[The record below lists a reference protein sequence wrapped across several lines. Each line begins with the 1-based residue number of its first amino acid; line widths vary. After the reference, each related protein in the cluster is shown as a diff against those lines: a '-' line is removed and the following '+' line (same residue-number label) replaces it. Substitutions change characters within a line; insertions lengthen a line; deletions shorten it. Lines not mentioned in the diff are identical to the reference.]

1 MHILWPNVQIY
12 TAIVFEP
19 IFFFTFFQVKISFFF
34 SKQDLNTDKKTC
46 FAVKLDLTLRQGT
59 WVFVYLDGACDG
71 ISMRTQE
78 LDESQVLLPGCSVLG
93 GSTVSIALQQDP
105 IPLCLSL
112 PPLPLL
118 SFPPSPSSFPTAALG
133 ISLLMQKWKSDA
145 FQQHSTNKIN
155 LCTTCRIF

>member
-1 MHILWPNVQIY
+1 MDTNNLC
-12 TAIVFEP
+12 
-19 IFFFTFFQVKISFFF
+19 IFCDQMFKFTLQFFLNLYFCLFQVKISYFI
-34 SKQDLNTDKKTC
+34 SKQDLNTDKKN
-46 FAVKLDLTLRQGT
+46 LST

-112 PPLPLL
+112 PPLLLL